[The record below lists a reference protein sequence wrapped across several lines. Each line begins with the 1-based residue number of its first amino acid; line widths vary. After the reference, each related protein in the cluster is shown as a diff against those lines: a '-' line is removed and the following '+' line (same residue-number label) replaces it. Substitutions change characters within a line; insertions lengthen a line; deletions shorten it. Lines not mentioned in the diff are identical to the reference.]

1 MDIMD
6 VIEDILV
13 RQGIMKRTLASRLNI
28 SPSTINTRFARGN
41 IRADTMVKM
50 LRALDYKLVA
60 MPANKKTPDGGYDIG
75 E

>member
-6 VIEDILV
+6 VIEDILAK
-13 RQGIMKRTLASRLNI
+13 QGIMKRTLANRLNI

-41 IRADTMVKM
+41 IRADTIVKM